1 MEYIWCLIAS
11 IGAGVGTGLAGL
23 SAATVMVPILL
34 VLCPSFAGAN
44 GAYQAT
50 AIALASDVFGSA
62 LTSAIYIRHKNIDLK
77 HGWIMMACIVGMC
90 VAGSVAAWYA
100 GNVVL
105 GTFSLF
111 LTFFI
116 GIRFLVKPDT
126 QRKETISDNQR
137 LGAKEI
143 AVSLFFGLTIGF
155 GTGFF
160 GTGGGMM
167 MLIVFT
173 AFLRMDLKSA
183 VGTSTLI
190 MTFTALIASVSHI
203 VIHPAIITERTDIL
217 LLCMVVTTVASA
229 VSAQFAN
236 RVKNRT
242 VGLCTGAVLT
252 VLGAAMLLIHYRDAV
267 FGNALVMDTLRCFGQ
282 FILVIIVAAAVLIAV
297 NFLISVPRELFRKLL
312 HGIAF
317 MMTPI
322 LEILSDRW
330 LPACLC
336 AALFGVLVY
345 PALNVAE
352 KWRGYSDLL
361 VQRRKGEV
369 KQSLLLLS
377 FTSATLIAV
386 GWGWLN
392 QPWLPAAA
400 TLMWGFGDASAAL
413 IGKRFGQHKVRLPLA
428 DQKKSWEGSGAMAA
442 VSTAIGFA
450 YLTLLHGFAP
460 VEALLLSLPAGL
472 VGAWIE
478 LITHRGYD
486 TITVPFAN
494 TAVLALLTL
503 LIG

>member
-1 MEYIWCLIAS
+1 MEYLWCIIAS

-252 VLGAAMLLIHYRDAV
+252 VLGAAMLLIHYREAV
-267 FGNALVMDTLRCFGQ
+267 FGNELVMDTLRCFGQ
-282 FILVIIVAAAVLIAV
+282 FILAIIVAAAVLISV

-377 FTSATLIAV
+377 FTSAALIAV

-392 QPWLPAAA
+392 QPWLPAVA

-413 IGKRFGQHKVRLPLA
+413 IGKRFGRHKVRLSLA
-428 DQKKSWEGSGAMAA
+428 DHKKSWEGSGAMAA

-460 VEALLLSLPAGL
+460 AEALLLSLPAGL
-472 VGAWIE
+472 VGAWVE